1 MLKVMDIYNKL
12 YCVYNKHSEFYDI
25 CRDYRHSLHGNVF
38 VSLKIIFRSQI
49 NSKGKTIKA
58 WNKLHSVLK
67 KGEHSWYEKEMWHQS
82 IINRTSKRQIVKTV
96 LQHLKYHE
104 RL

>member
-1 MLKVMDIYNKL
+1 MLKVMDIYNKPI
-12 YCVYNKHSEFYDI
+12 YIQSFTTFVDTIDTPFP
-25 CRDYRHSLHGNVF
+25 LHGNVLVF
-38 VSLKIIFRSQI
+38 LKIIVRSQI
-49 NSKGKTIKA
+49 NSKGATIVA

-67 KGEHSWYEKEMWHQS
+67 KGEHSWYEKEMWHLS